1 MAAAVAD
8 VRKGMR
14 VLDAGGAEQGVVDAV
29 EGERIKVMPR
39 GVSGKGEHWLPMSA
53 IECVDDAVHIDR
65 AASGEGGHFGL
76 PPLRNAAVAGSQ
88 RRSNYYLPWVIG
100 AVLLALLIIA
110 AIALGNRHNDTGSAG
125 VALPNGR
132 TVAVAPGSLND
143 DVQRFLASTEPAPRT
158 FSFDTLDFDNGKAE
172 IPSRAEQG
180 VATLAQIL
188 AAYPDARVEVVG
200 YGDVHKDATARA
212 NATLGQRRAAAI
224 AGALVARGVPTDSIE
239 PVSGDDPAYVAA
251 TPPPAGDAG
260 NRHADLVVVRK

>member
-29 EGERIKVMPR
+29 EGERIKIMPR

-110 AIALGNRHNDTGSAG
+110 AIALGSRNE
-125 VALPNGR
+125 
-132 TVAVAPGSLND
+132 

-158 FSFDTLDFDNGKAE
+158 FSFDTLDFDNGMT
-172 IPSRAEQG
+172 I
-180 VATLAQIL
+180 
-188 AAYPDARVEVVG
+188 ARV
-200 YGDVHKDATARA
+200 AR
-212 NATLGQRRAAAI
+212 RRR
-224 AGALVARGVPTDSIE
+224 RGPL
-239 PVSGDDPAYVAA
+239 AC
-251 TPPPAGDAG
+251 
-260 NRHADLVVVRK
+260 

>member
-1 MAAAVAD
+1 
-8 VRKGMR
+8 MR
-14 VLDAGGAEQGVVDAV
+14 CISIARRAG
-29 EGERIKVMPR
+29 
-39 GVSGKGEHWLPMSA
+39 
-53 IECVDDAVHIDR
+53 R
-65 AASGEGGHFGL
+65 AAISACRRCAT
-76 PPLRNAAVAGSQ
+76 PRVAGSQ

-110 AIALGNRHNDTGSAG
+110 AIALGNRHNDTASAG

-132 TVAVAPGSLND
+132 TVAVAPGSLNE

-158 FSFDTLDFDNGKAE
+158 FSFDTLDFDNGKAD

-188 AAYPDARVEVVG
+188 AAYPDARVEVVA
-200 YGDVHKDATARA
+200 YGDAHKDAKARA
-212 NATLGQRRAAAI
+212 DATLGQRRAAAI